1 MTFMLFK
8 GDVKNWVA
16 AIKINFLMGFIIHFS
31 MKWAFLKAGPIPS
44 FVPTIAVRAG
54 MLQGAVKLGDRAG
67 PRFKTTYKLV
77 ISQNGSP
84 QTMEWYFT
92 RL

>member
-1 MTFMLFK
+1 MSQTWQPSK
-8 GDVKNWVA
+8 S
-16 AIKINFLMGFIIHFS
+16 IGFIIHFS

-44 FVPTIAVRAG
+44 SAPTVAVRAG

-67 PRFKTTYKLV
+67 PRFKTIYKLV
-77 ISQNGSP
+77 ISQNESP
-84 QTMEWYFT
+84 QTMELYFT